1 MQAEEL
7 KMATQLTGPVMPI
20 KNVSVN
26 KSRSLC
32 DIIETLTSWRGF
44 SSRCSIGRVA
54 VSRQFPSWI
63 RQNQEEVKL
72 VLVFCQDLF
81 GSTEHTAKN

>member
-20 KNVSVN
+20 KNVSVT

-32 DIIETLTSWRGF
+32 DMIET
-44 SSRCSIGRVA
+44 
-54 VSRQFPSWI
+54 
-63 RQNQEEVKL
+63 
-72 VLVFCQDLF
+72 
-81 GSTEHTAKN
+81 